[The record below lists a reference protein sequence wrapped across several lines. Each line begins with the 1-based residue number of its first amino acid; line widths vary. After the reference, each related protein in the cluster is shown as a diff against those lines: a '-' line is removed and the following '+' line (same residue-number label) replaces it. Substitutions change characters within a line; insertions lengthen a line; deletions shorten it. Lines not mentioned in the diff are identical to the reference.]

1 MLSEMQ
7 ISRPLVL
14 GCAVLSLLMSPSF
27 ARAEDPMDLPPPP
40 ESLEMPAESAGAE
53 LPPPP
58 EVLAPDP
65 TLSAEAPSLAPT
77 DALESTESTDGMP
90 EQLPEATVEAEAPP
104 PPPTLE
110 APMQYPQ
117 TLPPERFSSR
127 TELMD
132 LGMEDR
138 LRAKELVLWLYAG
151 ASYGSVSAKGVTT
164 TSTVGDPGGMGYN
177 AGIGWM
183 LSGNL
188 QMALDV
194 TGTPRTISST
204 VDSAMIGIGPRF
216 GFIYLMALI
225 GSQSGE
231 NINATGKTPVLAYG
245 AKGGLDLILGH
256 SKDSRVSYGIAPE
269 VYYITPQSEIGG
281 YNQLGG
287 AVSFRIYGYENAF

>member
-1 MLSEMQ
+1 MQ

-27 ARAEDPMDLPPPP
+27 ARAEDPVDLPPPP

-58 EVLAPDP
+58 EAGGVDP
-65 TLSAEAPSLAPT
+65 LFSADAEAAPL
-77 DALESTESTDGMP
+77 DPAALEPTESADGLP
-90 EQLPEATVEAEAPP
+90 EQLPEVAVEAPP
-104 PPPTLE
+104 PPPAME
-110 APMQYPQ
+110 EPKRYYPQ
-117 TLPPERFSSR
+117 PLPPEQFSSR

-132 LGMEDR
+132 LDVDDR
-138 LRAKELVLWLYAG
+138 IRAKELVLWLHAG
-151 ASYGSVSAKGVTT
+151 ASYGSVSAKGVTS
-164 TSTVGDPGGMGYN
+164 TSTTGDPGGMGYH

-183 LSGNL
+183 LSENL
-188 QMALDV
+188 QMSFDV

-204 VDSAMIGIGPRF
+204 VDSAMIGIGPRL
-216 GFIYLMALI
+216 GFIYIMGLV

-231 NINATGKTPVLAYG
+231 NTSNTGKVPVLAYG

-256 SKDSRVSYGIAPE
+256 SKNSRVSYGIAPE
-269 VYYITPQSEIGG
+269 VYYITPQASVGG

-287 AVSFRIYGYENAF
+287 SVSFRIYGYENAF